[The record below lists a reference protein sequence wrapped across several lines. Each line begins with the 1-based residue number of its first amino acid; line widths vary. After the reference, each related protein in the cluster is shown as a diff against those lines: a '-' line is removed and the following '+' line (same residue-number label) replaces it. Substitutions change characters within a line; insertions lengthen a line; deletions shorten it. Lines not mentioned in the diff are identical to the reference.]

1 MDNVDVVHRLEGAY
15 RARDYDTV
23 RSLVAADIVAHT
35 PGSELLPAGVEG
47 CIAAN
52 EGGFASFPD
61 KQTEVLD
68 AFGTGDRTVMHVRMT
83 GTNKGGL
90 EWAGIPANDKPVDID
105 YIQISRHGT
114 DGKIVETWSQM
125 DVPKMMVQLGVMPA
139 PEGM

>member
-1 MDNVDVVHRLEGAY
+1 
-15 RARDYDTV
+15 
-23 RSLVAADIVAHT
+23 
-35 PGSELLPAGVEG
+35 
-47 CIAAN
+47 
-52 EGGFASFPD
+52 
-61 KQTEVLD
+61 
-68 AFGTGDRTVMHVRMT
+68 MT

-90 EWAGIPANDKPVDID
+90 EWAGIPANDKPVDVD